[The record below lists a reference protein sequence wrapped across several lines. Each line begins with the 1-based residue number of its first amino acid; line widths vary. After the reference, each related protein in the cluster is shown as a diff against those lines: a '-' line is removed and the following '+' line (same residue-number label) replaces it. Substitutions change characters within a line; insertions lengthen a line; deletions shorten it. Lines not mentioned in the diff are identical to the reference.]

1 MSQNTEGKWIVH
13 FPYLHKKSGVVVQ
26 VDKKSTDLDQS
37 KSSSRVISILDF
49 FFFLFIMDLVFTNEN
64 R

>member
-49 FFFLFIMDLVFTNEN
+49 FFLFIMDLVFTNEN